1 MQIDPYNSINDSI
14 YLAAKLEKNKRFMNR
29 IQNVITL
36 YNSLNTIDTVFN
48 NSVGYVKK

>member
-29 IQNVITL
+29 IQNFITL
-36 YNSLNTIDTVFN
+36 YNSLISRYSVFN
-48 NSVGYVKK
+48 